1 MDYQKTIEAVPTW
14 ALCYIINGDA
24 EGITIDEAAEID
36 RWLTDLKIDV
46 VSPITDAEGNWS
58 PYFKA
63 YPIFGKGAEVVDCN
77 ILMRK

>member
-14 ALCYIINGDA
+14 ALCYIINGDS
-24 EGITIDEAAEID
+24 EGISEEEAAEINQ
-36 RWLTDLKIDV
+36 WLTDFKIDI
-46 VSPITDAEGNWS
+46 VSPINDSEGNWS

-63 YPIFGKGAEVVDCN
+63 YPIFGKGAEVVDGN

>member
-1 MDYQKTIEAVPTW
+1 MERFETIEKIPTW
-14 ALCYIINGDA
+14 ALCYIINGDS
-24 EGITIDEAAEID
+24 EGISDEEAAEINQ
-36 RWLTDLKIDV
+36 WLTDLKIDI
-46 VSPITDAEGNWS
+46 VSPITDSEGNWS